1 MTVDEIFAPSSS
13 GNTYSIQDV
22 LSAVGGQYQPSRTV
36 APQRSQSIDE
46 ILASLSGQIPASASP
61 TPVGAARYITGNT
74 QGLMPESKFSYTPAA
89 FDKEALTAKY
99 QANQVAYANELM
111 ARGYSQQQAMEEA
124 GLGQTAGPLVGSYL
138 GQEFGPI
145 GSFVGNKLG
154 GAVGSVVDDILDW

>member
-1 MTVDEIFAPSSS
+1 MTIDEIFAPSSS

-61 TPVGAARYITGNT
+61 TPVGAARYITGDT
-74 QGLMPESKFSYTPAA
+74 QGLMPESQFSYTPAA

-99 QANQVAYANELM
+99 QANQVEYANQLM

-124 GLGQTAGPLVGSYL
+124 GLGQTAGSMAGAYF
-138 GQEFGPI
+138 GKQFGPI
-145 GSFVGNKLG
+145 GSMVGSTLG
-154 GAVGSVVDDILDW
+154 GTVGSFVDDLF